1 MRPGHQDLNII
12 FFKYKNEKNPS
23 LAQAPKQKAHYCL
36 FTNLFL
42 ATEEKV
48 ERNSDLSATE
58 IRYI

>member
-1 MRPGHQDLNII
+1 MAQQDLLGLSKAMRGSRNH
-12 FFKYKNEKNPS
+12 S